1 MTEIWPGS
9 AFPLGA
15 TPSASGTGF
24 AVASETADGVTLCLF
39 DGQGRQTR
47 LELPEYD
54 AGVWHGFV
62 PGVGPGQRYG
72 YRASGPYDPSR
83 GLRCNPAK
91 LLLDPYAKAITG
103 GVAWD
108 DSFAGDSKQDS
119 APFAPR
125 SIVVDPAF
133 DWGDDRP
140 PDVRF
145 ADSVIYEAHVKGTTA
160 THPGVPPE
168 LRGTYAGLAHP
179 AVLEHLVGL
188 GVTAVELLPVHRSVT
203 NGTLAARGLVNYWGY
218 DPVGYFAPHEAYSA
232 AVRAGRPG
240 GQVAE
245 FQAMVRA
252 MHAAGLEVLLDV
264 VFNHTGEGN
273 ERGPTLCH
281 RGLDNPG
288 YYRLVPG
295 DPAHYFDTTG
305 TGNSLNL
312 AHSACL
318 RMVLDSLRHWVTVM
332 RVDGFRFDLAA
343 TLARQ
348 EDGRF
353 DRLSAFFDVVTQDPV
368 VSQVKLIAEPW
379 DVGQPDSYD
388 VGRFPPQ
395 WSEWNGRY
403 RDTVRDFW
411 RGQDGQLG
419 ELATRLA
426 GSPDLYGWSRR
437 RPSASINLI
446 TTHDGFTLRD
456 LVSYDGKHNQ
466 ANGEDN
472 RDGSDDNR
480 SWNCGAEGPTGD
492 QAVLALRARQ
502 SRALLV
508 TLLLSRGVPM
518 LLGGDELGRTQGGN
532 NNAYCQDN
540 PTSWHDWSAVDAGLL
555 DFTRRLIA
563 FRRAHPVLRRRRFA
577 TARDLGWYTPAG
589 TPMTDADWQA
599 PYARSVAVHLDG
611 MASPDLDRSGRP
623 QLDDDLLILVNAWWE
638 PVTFTLP
645 EVGHAADWRLELD
658 TYDPEATGT
667 PAADP
672 APVGPRSVLVLRAP
686 R

>member
-672 APVGPRSVLVLRAP
+672 APVGPRSVLVRAP
-686 R
+686 H